1 MLNVVK
7 RDGRIKEYDFARI
20 CSAVVKAYNDVYQN
34 EDDLADRSDEMDS
47 VVMELHSRLE
57 KLVHSSNAN
66 TIEVEK
72 LQDMIIETLEKYNKE
87 VSKSYSQY
95 RKNRTTIRE
104 SKTNLLKSISKII
117 DSTNHD
123 VLKENSNKQGQLES
137 TKRDL
142 IAGEVSKEIARQIIP
157 KHLMDAHDAG
167 IIKIHDL
174 DYFMQNIYNC
184 ELVNLEDML
193 QNGTVINKKMIDKP
207 KSLRTAMTLA
217 TQIAAQVSSFTYGGQ
232 TMSLSHLAPFV
243 RISKEKIE
251 NKYRK
256 MNLGISEEQLQVLV
270 KCELMD
276 EIKDAVQTF
285 NYQISTIMTTNGQ
298 SPFISV
304 CMYISENPEYEEE
317 TVMLI
322 EEFLK
327 QRIAGIKNEYGVVAT
342 QTFPKLLYFLDE
354 NNTYEGSEYYWLTE
368 LAAKSTSIRMN
379 PDYISVKKMKEL
391 VGYAFPCM
399 GCRAFLSP
407 FKDKD
412 GKPIF
417 YGRGNLGVCTINLPH
432 AALSSGGDIDKFWK
446 ILDERLEMARQIGE
460 IRYNKMKGV
469 KASVAPI
476 LWQHGAIARL
486 NHDEDIIK
494 AIDERGFTVTIGYS
508 GIYETVKYL
517 TGESHTSTKG
527 FDLADSIMK
536 HMRDKCELF
545 KKEQPHL
552 RFALY
557 GTPQESTTGW
567 FNDALRREFG
577 DIDDITNKGWIT
589 NSYHVDIREDIDA
602 FEKLTFESKLQKYS
616 TGGAISYVETVN
628 MQKNVD
634 AVLDIV
640 KHIYETI
647 MYAEINFESDVCG
660 KCKYSGTMDNDP
672 VTLNWVCPQCGNDDQ
687 ETLSVVRR
695 TCGYLGETEWTD
707 GRKLDILNR
716 VKHL

>member
-1 MLNVVK
+1 
-7 RDGRIKEYDFARI
+7 
-20 CSAVVKAYNDVYQN
+20 
-34 EDDLADRSDEMDS
+34 
-47 VVMELHSRLE
+47 
-57 KLVHSSNAN
+57 
-66 TIEVEK
+66 
-72 LQDMIIETLEKYNKE
+72 
-87 VSKSYSQY
+87 
-95 RKNRTTIRE
+95 
-104 SKTNLLKSISKII
+104 
-117 DSTNHD
+117 
-123 VLKENSNKQGQLES
+123 
-137 TKRDL
+137 
-142 IAGEVSKEIARQIIP
+142 
-157 KHLMDAHDAG
+157 
-167 IIKIHDL
+167 
-174 DYFMQNIYNC
+174 
-184 ELVNLEDML
+184 
-193 QNGTVINKKMIDKP
+193 
-207 KSLRTAMTLA
+207 
-217 TQIAAQVSSFTYGGQ
+217 
-232 TMSLSHLAPFV
+232 
-243 RISKEKIE
+243 
-251 NKYRK
+251 
-256 MNLGISEEQLQVLV
+256 
-270 KCELMD
+270 
-276 EIKDAVQTF
+276 
-285 NYQISTIMTTNGQ
+285 
-298 SPFISV
+298 
-304 CMYISENPEYEEE
+304 
-317 TVMLI
+317 
-322 EEFLK
+322 
-327 QRIAGIKNEYGVVAT
+327 
-342 QTFPKLLYFLDE
+342 
-354 NNTYEGSEYYWLTE
+354 
-368 LAAKSTSIRMN
+368 MN

-486 NHDEDIIK
+486 NHDEDITK